1 VYLAGSAFFTLGV
14 GNSIVS
20 GPARFLVVLAG
31 LSGLASV
38 TIGATFLLTVQQAL
52 HRREVLVLSTLPVA
66 GRPPSGL
73 VILETYGLNEAP
85 DALAELFRDWE
96 KWATD
101 VLHSHRADP
110 VLAHFRSTDE
120 DGEWLAV
127 FGAVLDAAALLL
139 AATETQRP
147 TAPAARMFLPIGCRT
162 VGSLERLFAVQAAPT
177 RDATV
182 DREQFKV
189 MRERLRSAGYSLCKP
204 EDAAYIR
211 FQQLREDY
219 RPDLIALCRHLRIL
233 LQEPPLQGS
242 QPEIARP
249 KRKRTP
255 TTQAEVK
262 A

>member
-1 VYLAGSAFFTLGV
+1 
-14 GNSIVS
+14 
-20 GPARFLVVLAG
+20 
-31 LSGLASV
+31 
-38 TIGATFLLTVQQAL
+38 
-52 HRREVLVLSTLPVA
+52 
-66 GRPPSGL
+66 
-73 VILETYGLNEAP
+73 
-85 DALAELFRDWE
+85 
-96 KWATD
+96 
-101 VLHSHRADP
+101 LHSHRADP

-139 AATETQRP
+139 AATETQIP

-162 VGSLERLFAVQAAPT
+162 VGSLARLFAVQAALT

-219 RPDLIALCRHLRIL
+219 RPDLIALCRHLRVCCRNRRSKVAS
-233 LQEPPLQGS
+233 P
-242 QPEIARP
+242 
-249 KRKRTP
+249 
-255 TTQAEVK
+255 
-262 A
+262 

>member
-1 VYLAGSAFFTLGV
+1 LVSSCSSDIFRTILLPRPTVRALPLSPLLGRLFV
-14 GNSIVS
+14 
-20 GPARFLVVLAG
+20 PLWFK
-31 LSGLASV
+31 
-38 TIGATFLLTVQQAL
+38 ATERIKSTRLLQT
-52 HRREVLVLSTLPVA
+52 
-66 GRPPSGL
+66 
-73 VILETYGLNEAP
+73 
-85 DALAELFRDWE
+85 
-96 KWATD
+96 
-101 VLHSHRADP
+101 
-110 VLAHFRSTDE
+110 FRSIDE
-120 DGEWLAV
+120 DREWLAV

-162 VGSLERLFAVQAAPT
+162 VGSLERLFAVHAAPT

-189 MRERLRSAGYSLCKP
+189 MRERLRSAGYSFCKP